1 MKHYVNGIESDVLRK
16 KVGFPWL
23 LTFLVLLGFELI
35 LVLVFLRHWRLPS
48 ILEYLKIIVIA
59 VVLYVECIGILSLFQ
74 YYNRHR
80 IKLFCLENGE
90 TEMVIESDG
99 RVWKVPFEDI
109 KEAQYRSGSY
119 LEERG
124 FTIKTNEGNIGIS
137 CLGDRLN
144 LVKNPEKDIE
154 QFDQFFTEFVEKTK
168 PFLEDDRSTY
178 GTLSSL
184 VRLRKIK

>member
-35 LVLVFLRHWRLPS
+35 LVLAFLRHWRLPS
-48 ILEYLKIIVIA
+48 ILDYLKIIVIA

-109 KEAQYRSGSY
+109 KEAQYRSGPY
-119 LEERG
+119 LEVRG